1 MRLLMIDDED
11 ATMVGATAWLQKRA
25 DTLDQSLDVEY
36 AYTCEEALDLASGE
50 HFDLVLLDYHLS
62 ASGGDSDRLTGIGA
76 LRAIKAAF
84 PGSPVAIRSGERD
97 RKIIMETIQEGA
109 AGFIPKSFREQK
121 TVSAVECVLRTGGV
135 YLPSEALDGANPYP
149 AMLSPPDERRR
160 KEILDTL
167 TPQQL
172 KILHLATQGLGNKQ
186 IAHKANL
193 SEQTVK
199 AHLSDAYR
207 GLGVHNRVEAVV
219 EAVRLQMFLDYQPA
233 TR

>member
-25 DTLDQSLDVEY
+25 DTLDQTLDVQY
-36 AYTCEEALDLASGE
+36 AYTCEEALALKPVDP
-50 HFDLVLLDYHLS
+50 FDLVLLDFHLS
-62 ASGGDSDRLTGIGA
+62 SSSEDPARLTGIAA

-84 PGSPVAIRSGERD
+84 PESPVAIRSGEHD
-97 RKIIMETIQEGA
+97 RRIIMETIQEGA
-109 AGFIPKSFREQK
+109 AGFIPKSFKEGK

-149 AMLSPPDERRR
+149 ARLPPPDERRR

-172 KILHLATQGLGNKQ
+172 KILHFATQGLGNKQ
-186 IAHKANL
+186 IAYKANI

-219 EAVRLQMFLDYQPA
+219 VAVRLQMFLDYPA
-233 TR
+233 DGR